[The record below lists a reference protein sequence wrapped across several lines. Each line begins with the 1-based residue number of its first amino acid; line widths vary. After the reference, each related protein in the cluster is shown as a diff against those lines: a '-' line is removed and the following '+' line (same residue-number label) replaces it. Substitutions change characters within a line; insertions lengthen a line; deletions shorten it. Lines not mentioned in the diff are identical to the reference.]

1 MENEKIIISGAPVDP
16 DNSDRDFLKVTETS
30 YGAYNLLI
38 FDKNGNNKFNI
49 KGAPKRIINLVLA
62 IMEIWSEDKCYEE
75 VE

>member
-1 MENEKIIISGAPVDP
+1 MENEKLIISGTPIDV
-16 DNSDRDFLKVTETS
+16 DRDFLKVTETS

-38 FDKNGNNKFNI
+38 HDKNGKTKFNI
-49 KGAPKRIINLVLA
+49 KGEPKRILKLVLA